1 MIQRIQTLYLLIA
14 TALMSVTIFTP
25 MAQFFDGTQEY
36 TLTAFALKDAAGVTA
51 QPTIYMGI
59 LLALAGLLPFV
70 VIFLF
75 KNRQLQIRLCAAE
88 IVLLVGSLV
97 VMGIYYY
104 LSARLFESVDG
115 VGSLK
120 LGVIM
125 PLIAIVFVALATR
138 AIFRDEVLVRSL
150 DRIR

>member
-14 TALMSVTIFTP
+14 TALMAITTFTP
-25 MAQFFDGTQEY
+25 MARFFDGVQEY
-36 TLTAFALKDAAGVTA
+36 TLSAFALKDAAGAVA
-51 QPTIYMGI
+51 QPTLYMGI
-59 LLALAGLLPFV
+59 LLALAGVLPFV

-88 IVLLVGSLV
+88 IVLLIGSLI

-104 LSARLFESVDG
+104 LSARMFNAANGIISIKIGIVL
-115 VGSLK
+115 
-120 LGVIM
+120 
-125 PLIAIVFVALATR
+125 PLVAIVFVALAIR
-138 AIFRDEVLVRSL
+138 SIFRDEVLVRSL